1 MRAVIVS
8 VDYSDI
14 LQITLPYN
22 RGNFSEVC
30 VVTSTKDYPNVQAI
44 ADPLACKV
52 VATDLF
58 YAKGAVFNKW
68 AALEFGLDCFGRKGW
83 MCLLDADI
91 LWPQHASASLLRILR
106 SGFLYCPRRRMIT
119 DVTGLTAPP
128 PEETWGNYPLHRQ
141 EREFAG
147 YSQIFH
153 GSDPVLGSPPWHD
166 TSWIHA
172 GGADSFFQAK
182 WPESRKIRPG
192 FQVLHLGSS
201 GMNWCGRSSA
211 YLDGKMPEKG
221 QERYQRLQQFMQ
233 GRRRRTTDDPFAH
246 EKLPRK

>member
-8 VDYSDI
+8 VDYTDLLS
-14 LQITLPYN
+14 ITLPYN
-22 RGNFSEVC
+22 RHHFSEMC

-106 SGFLYCPRRRMIT
+106 PGFLYCPRRRMMT
-119 DVTGLTAPP
+119 DVVGLKSVPL
-128 PEETWGNYPLHRQ
+128 EETWGNYPLHRQ

-153 GSDPVLGSPPWHD
+153 AEDHVLGSPPWHD
-166 TSWIHA
+166 TRYITA
-172 GGADSFFQAK
+172 GTADSFFQAK

-192 FQVLHLGSS
+192 FNVLHIGPP
-201 GMNWCGRSSA
+201 GVNWCGRAST
-211 YLDGKMPEKG
+211 YLDGKVPEDATKK
-221 QERYQRLQQFMQ
+221 QAHLRSLMAK
-233 GRRRRTTDDPFAH
+233 RRPGPDPFIN
-246 EKLPRK
+246 ERLPNQP